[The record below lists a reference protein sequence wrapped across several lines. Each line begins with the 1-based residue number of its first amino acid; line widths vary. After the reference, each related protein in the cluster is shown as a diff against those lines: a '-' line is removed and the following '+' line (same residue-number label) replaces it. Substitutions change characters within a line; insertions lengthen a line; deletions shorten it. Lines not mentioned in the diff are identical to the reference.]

1 MQRKRA
7 PEEVA
12 TESGTS
18 KKMRL
23 KREILQRD
31 RSKQRAAA
39 LKEWKERQFHK
50 EAAETKKGQEEEV
63 AEEQAARWIETLL
76 WEDIMSDRRFT
87 SSWKETGPAGLF
99 RPLGWA
105 QLSTWVPCSIV
116 LIHFETFCLY
126 QIVPGTR
133 RGGSFENRKW
143 L

>member
-1 MQRKRA
+1 MQRKRWKKEEPA

-50 EAAETKKGQEEEV
+50 EAAETKKGQEEEA
-63 AEEQAARWIETLL
+63 AEEQAAR
-76 WEDIMSDRRFT
+76 
-87 SSWKETGPAGLF
+87 
-99 RPLGWA
+99 
-105 QLSTWVPCSIV
+105 
-116 LIHFETFCLY
+116 
-126 QIVPGTR
+126 
-133 RGGSFENRKW
+133 
-143 L
+143 